1 MRLYH
6 LTFQESKDTE
16 VRSVWFPT
24 DKAARIFHDDLIN
37 HVESITWET
46 VEIPLHNRISM
57 TNFLNQQFNSHRSPR
72 LALDDWRLEAHINAK
87 TVHLLPVDP
96 SSK

>member
-1 MRLYH
+1 MRIYH
-6 LTFQESKDTE
+6 LTFQEKAGQE

-24 DKAARIFHDDLIN
+24 KKAAQTFHDDLVN
-37 HVESITWET
+37 HVVDITWES
-46 VEIPLHNRISM
+46 VDIPTYNRITM

-87 TVHLLPVDP
+87 TVHLLPVNP
-96 SSK
+96 SSE

>member
-6 LTFQESKDTE
+6 LTFQERVGEE

-24 DKAARIFHDDLIN
+24 KKAAQTFHDDLFE
-37 HVESITWET
+37 HVASITWEP
-46 VEIPLHNRISM
+46 VDIPTYNRITM